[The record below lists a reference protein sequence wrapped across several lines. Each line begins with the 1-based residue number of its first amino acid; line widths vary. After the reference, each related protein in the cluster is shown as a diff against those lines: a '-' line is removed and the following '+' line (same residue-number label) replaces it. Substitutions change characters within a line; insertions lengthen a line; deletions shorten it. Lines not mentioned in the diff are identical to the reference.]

1 MKVWIDQD
9 LCTGDGLCTDHA
21 PDVFASRH
29 NGIVAAMSTLAAN
42 PIHRYGP
49 ASARR
54 CAVGAPGASSRA
66 IVTANLRRRVA
77 LGAARGRANYGVNV
91 VAPDASLGGVPCA
104 RQERVAAL

>member
-29 NGIVAAMSTLAAN
+29 SGIVAAMSTLAAN

-77 LGAARGRANYGVNV
+77 LGAARRRGDGIIAWTW
-91 VAPDASLGGVPCA
+91 SLRTPALAVC
-104 RQERVAAL
+104 RVRVKS